1 MGHNGV
7 IKGSDGGNVK
17 VANNAE
23 FPKEWTIVS
32 LERDCVLISGLR
44 PKGGA
49 SDEGIPSLG
58 GEHITLD
65 GRINFSDVNA
75 KYIPEKFFKI
85 MTKGKAEEND
95 ILINKDGA
103 NTGKVAILKK
113 KFYKDIAINEHLF
126 ILRSKKLFV
135 QQYLFYWL
143 FSRFGQKQIT
153 DRITGS
159 VQPGL
164 SSTFIKNFLVPRP
177 PLSEQ
182 RKIAE
187 ILETIDNAIEKTDK
201 IIEKYKR
208 IKQGLMQ
215 DLLTKGVVS
224 EGEGES
230 ERWRLR
236 DEKIDKF
243 KDSPLGRIPEEWKI
257 RKLDHRE
264 MTIMITDGSYYSP
277 QPVENSEYY
286 IVNIE
291 NIINGKIE
299 FETCKKI
306 SPKDYKKLVSN
317 KCNPKYRDVLFTKDG
332 TVGITLVF
340 SGERNVVLLS
350 SIAIIRPSNCL
361 DSSYLKYSLET
372 EQIKKQIDILI
383 GGSVLKRI
391 VLKDIKSLLIFIPPL
406 PEQQR
411 VASILSQIDEAIEKE
426 QAYKEKLERI
436 KKGLMEDLLTGKVRV
451 NHLIEEED
459 KDGN

>member
-1 MGHNGV
+1 M
-7 IKGSDGGNVK
+7 
-17 VANNAE
+17 ANNAE

-243 KDSPLGRIPEEWKI
+243 KDSPLGRIPEEWEVV
-257 RKLDHRE
+257 LTSE
-264 MTIMITDGSYYSP
+264 FCESITDGTHDTPKPTDSGIPLLTSKNIKENKLDMREFYNISERDAKVINKRSYISDNTLLFSMIGTIGNMVAIEKKDFEFCVKNVGIFRVKNRENLRWLYYSLSFYFP
-277 QPVENSEYY
+277 LYV
-286 IVNIE
+286 
-291 NIINGKIE
+291 K
-299 FETCKKI
+299 T
-306 SPKDYKKLVSN
+306 L
-317 KCNPKYRDVLFTKDG
+317 LDG
-332 TVGITLVF
+332 TSQDFISLG
-340 SGERNVVLLS
+340 N
-350 SIAIIRPSNCL
+350 
-361 DSSYLKYSLET
+361 LKN
-372 EQIKKQIDILI
+372 ILI
-383 GGSVLKRI
+383 PL
-391 VLKDIKSLLIFIPPL
+391 PPL

-411 VASILSQIDEAIEKE
+411 IASILSQIDEVIEKE

-451 NHLIEEED
+451 NHLIEEE
-459 KDGN
+459 

>member
-159 VQPGL
+159 AQPGL

-187 ILETIDNAIEKTDK
+187 ILETIDNAIEKTDA

-215 DLLTKGVVS
+215 DLLTKGI
-224 EGEGES
+224 
-230 ERWRLR
+230 
-236 DEKIDKF
+236 DENWQIRNEKTHKF
-243 KDSPLGRIPEEWKI
+243 KDSLLGRIPEEWKVVKLKDVADI
-257 RKLDHRE
+257 RLSNVDKKTDLKGKIIQLCNYLEVYQNDYIIKGMNFMHASATNNE
-264 MTIMITDGSYYSP
+264 IKKFKISKGDVIITKDSEEYNDIAKPAY
-277 QPVENSEYY
+277 VRDEIENLICGYHLALIKPLNNINGLFLSKVLSFRN
-286 IVNIE
+286 VNIYFQQRA
-291 NIINGKIE
+291 N
-299 FETCKKI
+299 
-306 SPKDYKKLVSN
+306 
-317 KCNPKYRDVLFTKDG
+317 
-332 TVGITLVF
+332 GITRFGLTKETIT
-340 SGERNVVLLS
+340 G
-350 SIAIIRPSNCL
+350 AII
-361 DSSYLKYSLET
+361 
-372 EQIKKQIDILI
+372 
-383 GGSVLKRI
+383 
-391 VLKDIKSLLIFIPPL
+391 PL
-406 PEQQR
+406 PLIPEQER
-411 VASILSQIDEAIEKE
+411 IATILSQIDEVIEKE

-451 NHLIEEED
+451 NHLLIEEEG
-459 KDGN
+459 KDDN

>member
-7 IKGSDGGNVK
+7 IKGSNGGNVK

-85 MTKGKAEEND
+85 MTKGKTEEND

-103 NTGKVAILKK
+103 NTGKVAMLKK

-126 ILRSKKLFV
+126 IIRSKKLFV

-159 VQPGL
+159 AQPGL

-177 PLSEQ
+177 PLPEQ

-187 ILETIDNAIEKTDK
+187 ILETIDSAIEKTDA

-236 DEKIDKF
+236 DENIDKF
-243 KDSPLGRIPEEWKI
+243 KDSPLGRIPEEWEVVDVYG
-257 RKLDHRE
+257 R
-264 MTIMITDGSYYSP
+264 
-277 QPVENSEYY
+277 
-286 IVNIE
+286 VNL
-291 NIINGKIE
+291 INGGTPSTARPE
-299 FETCKKI
+299 FWNGSIPWLSVEDFNIGKRWVFSSSKYITELGLKQSATKLLKKGMLII
-306 SPKDYKKLVSN
+306 SA
-317 KCNPKYRDVLFTKDG
+317 RG
-332 TVGITLVF
+332 TVGVLAQLGADMAFNQSCYGLDAKDKMKLSNDFLYYALKNFITSFLSLAYGNVF
-340 SGERNVVLLS
+340 NTITR
-350 SIAIIRPSNCL
+350 
-361 DSSYLKYSLET
+361 ET
-372 EQIKKQIDILI
+372 FKEILI
-383 GGSVLKRI
+383 PL
-391 VLKDIKSLLIFIPPL
+391 PPL

-411 VASILSQIDEAIEKE
+411 IASILSQIDEVIEKE

-436 KKGLMEDLLTGKVRV
+436 KKGLMEDLLTGKVRI
-451 NHLIEEED
+451 NHLIEEEE
-459 KDGN
+459 K

>member
-1 MGHNGV
+1 M
-7 IKGSDGGNVK
+7 
-17 VANNAE
+17 ANNAE

-75 KYIPEKFFKI
+75 KYVPEKFFKI

-95 ILINKDGA
+95 ILVNKDGA

-135 QQYLFYWL
+135 QQYLFYWF

-159 VQPGL
+159 AQPGL

-177 PLSEQ
+177 PLPEQ

-187 ILETIDNAIEKTDK
+187 ILETIDNAIEKTDA

-230 ERWRLR
+230 ESKSESEGESEKWRLR

-243 KDSPLGRIPEEWKI
+243 KDSPLGRIPEEWEVRHISDISLINPKTTVNPRESYPYI
-257 RKLDHRE
+257 EMDATPIMGKRYKYITYRKASEAGVKFKKGDVLIAR
-264 MTIMITDGSYYSP
+264 ITP
-277 QPVENSEYY
+277 CAE
-286 IVNIE
+286 
-291 NIINGKIE
+291 NGKALLVPNDIHIGIGSTE
-299 FETCKKI
+299 FIVFRAKENVDNVYLFYLLI
-306 SPKDYKKLVSN
+306 SDLVRNVSIGLMEGTSGRQRI
-317 KCNPKYRDVLFTKDG
+317 PKYVYSDIIKV
-332 TVGITLVF
+332 
-340 SGERNVVLLS
+340 
-350 SIAIIRPSNCL
+350 AIP
-361 DSSYLKYSLET
+361 
-372 EQIKKQIDILI
+372 
-383 GGSVLKRI
+383 
-391 VLKDIKSLLIFIPPL
+391 KSKT
-406 PEQQR
+406 EQQR
-411 VASILSQIDEAIEKE
+411 VASILSQIDEVIEKE

-451 NHLIEEED
+451 NHLIEEE
-459 KDGN
+459 

>member
-7 IKGSDGGNVK
+7 IKGSNGGNVK

-159 VQPGL
+159 AQPGL

-187 ILETIDNAIEKTDK
+187 ILETIDNAIEKTDA

-215 DLLTKGVVS
+215 DLLTKGVVN

-236 DEKIDKF
+236 DENIDKF
-243 KDSPLGRIPEEWKI
+243 KDSPLGRIPEEWEVV
-257 RKLDHRE
+257 DVYGH
-264 MTIMITDGSYYSP
+264 
-277 QPVENSEYY
+277 
-286 IVNIE
+286 VNL
-291 NIINGKIE
+291 INGGTPSTARPE
-299 FETCKKI
+299 FWNGSIPWLSVEDFNIGKRWVFSSSKYITELGLKQSATKLLKKGMLII
-306 SPKDYKKLVSN
+306 SA
-317 KCNPKYRDVLFTKDG
+317 RG
-332 TVGITLVF
+332 TVGVLAQLGADMAFNQSCYGLDAKDKMKLSNDFLYYALKHFITSFLSLAYGNVF
-340 SGERNVVLLS
+340 NTITR
-350 SIAIIRPSNCL
+350 
-361 DSSYLKYSLET
+361 ET
-372 EQIKKQIDILI
+372 FKEILI
-383 GGSVLKRI
+383 PL
-391 VLKDIKSLLIFIPPL
+391 PPL

-411 VASILSQIDEAIEKE
+411 IASILSQIDEVIEKE

-451 NHLIEEED
+451 NHLIEEEE
-459 KDGN
+459 K

>member
-159 VQPGL
+159 AQPGL

-187 ILETIDNAIEKTDK
+187 ILETIDNAIEKTDA

-215 DLLTKGVVS
+215 DLLTKGI
-224 EGEGES
+224 
-230 ERWRLR
+230 
-236 DEKIDKF
+236 DENWQIRNEKTHKF
-243 KDSPLGRIPEEWKI
+243 KDSLLGRIPEEWKVVKLKDVADI
-257 RKLDHRE
+257 RLSNVDKKTDLKGKIIQLCNYLEVYQNDYIIKGMNFMHASATNNE
-264 MTIMITDGSYYSP
+264 IKKFKISKGDVIITKDSEEYNDIAKPAY
-277 QPVENSEYY
+277 VRDEIENLICGYHLALIKPLNNINGLFLSKVLSFRN
-286 IVNIE
+286 VNIYFQQRA
-291 NIINGKIE
+291 N
-299 FETCKKI
+299 
-306 SPKDYKKLVSN
+306 
-317 KCNPKYRDVLFTKDG
+317 
-332 TVGITLVF
+332 GITRFGLTKETIT
-340 SGERNVVLLS
+340 G
-350 SIAIIRPSNCL
+350 AIIPLPPHSRTRAYCHN
-361 DSSYLKYSLET
+361 
-372 EQIKKQIDILI
+372 
-383 GGSVLKRI
+383 
-391 VLKDIKSLLIFIPPL
+391 FIPN
-406 PEQQR
+406 R
-411 VASILSQIDEAIEKE
+411 
-426 QAYKEKLERI
+426 
-436 KKGLMEDLLTGKVRV
+436 
-451 NHLIEEED
+451 
-459 KDGN
+459 

>member
-243 KDSPLGRIPEEWKI
+243 KDSPLGRIPEEWEVV
-257 RKLDHRE
+257 LTSE
-264 MTIMITDGSYYSP
+264 FCESITDGTHDTPKPTDSGIPLLTSKNIKENKLDMREFYNISERDAKVINKRSYISDNTLLFSMIGTIGNMVAIEKKDFEFCVKNVGIFRVKNRENLRWLYYSLSFYFP
-277 QPVENSEYY
+277 LYV
-286 IVNIE
+286 
-291 NIINGKIE
+291 K
-299 FETCKKI
+299 T
-306 SPKDYKKLVSN
+306 L
-317 KCNPKYRDVLFTKDG
+317 LDG
-332 TVGITLVF
+332 TSQDFISLG
-340 SGERNVVLLS
+340 N
-350 SIAIIRPSNCL
+350 
-361 DSSYLKYSLET
+361 LKN
-372 EQIKKQIDILI
+372 ILI
-383 GGSVLKRI
+383 PL
-391 VLKDIKSLLIFIPPL
+391 PPL

-411 VASILSQIDEAIEKE
+411 IASILSQIDEVIEKE

-451 NHLIEEED
+451 NHLIEEE
-459 KDGN
+459 

>member
-7 IKGSDGGNVK
+7 IKGSNGGNVK

-85 MTKGKAEEND
+85 MTKGKTEEND

-103 NTGKVAILKK
+103 NTGKVAMLKK

-126 ILRSKKLFV
+126 IIRSKKLFV

-159 VQPGL
+159 AQPGL

-177 PLSEQ
+177 PLPEQ

-187 ILETIDNAIEKTDK
+187 ILETIDSAIEKTDA

-236 DEKIDKF
+236 DENIDKF
-243 KDSPLGRIPEEWKI
+243 KDSPLGRIPEEWEVV
-257 RKLDHRE
+257 RLGE
-264 MTIMITDGSYYSP
+264 VVEITMGQSPPSESYNIEGKGMPFLQGKQEFESKH
-277 QPVENSEYY
+277 PVEVKYTTKPLKIAFENS
-286 IVNIE
+286 ILISVRAPVGDVNIADKTYCIGRGLASLSAKKGIKALFLYYLMTFQKSNVE
-291 NIINGKIE
+291 AIGEGSTFQAIARSQIFN
-299 FETCKKI
+299 FEI
-306 SPKDYKKLVSN
+306 
-317 KCNPKYRDVLFTKDG
+317 
-332 TVGITLVF
+332 
-340 SGERNVVLLS
+340 
-350 SIAIIRPSNCL
+350 
-361 DSSYLKYSLET
+361 
-372 EQIKKQIDILI
+372 
-383 GGSVLKRI
+383 
-391 VLKDIKSLLIFIPPL
+391 PL
-406 PEQQR
+406 PLPREQQR
-411 VASILSQIDEAIEKE
+411 IASILSQIDEAIEKE

-451 NHLIEEED
+451 NHLIEEEE
-459 KDGN
+459 K

>member
-215 DLLTKGVVS
+215 DLLTKGI
-224 EGEGES
+224 
-230 ERWRLR
+230 
-236 DEKIDKF
+236 DENWQIRNEKTHKF
-243 KDSPLGRIPEEWKI
+243 KDSLLGRIPEEWKVVKLKDVADI
-257 RKLDHRE
+257 RLSNVDKKTDLKGKIIQLCNYLEVYQNDYIIKGMNFMHASATNNE
-264 MTIMITDGSYYSP
+264 IKKFKISKGDVIITKDSEEYNDIAKPAY
-277 QPVENSEYY
+277 VRDEIENLICGYHLALIKPLNNINGLFLSKVLSFRN
-286 IVNIE
+286 VNIYFQQRA
-291 NIINGKIE
+291 N
-299 FETCKKI
+299 
-306 SPKDYKKLVSN
+306 
-317 KCNPKYRDVLFTKDG
+317 
-332 TVGITLVF
+332 GITRFGLTKETIT
-340 SGERNVVLLS
+340 G
-350 SIAIIRPSNCL
+350 AII
-361 DSSYLKYSLET
+361 
-372 EQIKKQIDILI
+372 
-383 GGSVLKRI
+383 
-391 VLKDIKSLLIFIPPL
+391 PL
-406 PEQQR
+406 PLIPEQER
-411 VASILSQIDEAIEKE
+411 IATILSQMDEVIEKE

-451 NHLIEEED
+451 NHLIEVL
-459 KDGN
+459 

>member
-7 IKGSDGGNVK
+7 IKGSNGGNVK

-85 MTKGKAEEND
+85 MTKGKTEEND

-103 NTGKVAILKK
+103 NTGKVAMLKK

-159 VQPGL
+159 AQPGL

-177 PLSEQ
+177 PLPEQ

-187 ILETIDNAIEKTDK
+187 ILETIDSAIEKTDA

-208 IKQGLMQ
+208 IKQSLMQ
-215 DLLTKGVVS
+215 DLLTKGVVN

-236 DEKIDKF
+236 DENIDKF
-243 KDSPLGRIPEEWKI
+243 KDSPLGRIPEEWEVV
-257 RKLDHRE
+257 DVYGH
-264 MTIMITDGSYYSP
+264 
-277 QPVENSEYY
+277 
-286 IVNIE
+286 VNL
-291 NIINGKIE
+291 INGGTPSTARPE
-299 FETCKKI
+299 FWNGSIPWLSVEDFNIGKRWVFSSSKYITELGLKQSATKPLKKGMLII
-306 SPKDYKKLVSN
+306 SA
-317 KCNPKYRDVLFTKDG
+317 RG
-332 TVGITLVF
+332 TVGVLAQLGADMAFNQSCYGLDAKDKMKLSNDFLYYALKHFITLFLSLAYGNVF
-340 SGERNVVLLS
+340 NTITR
-350 SIAIIRPSNCL
+350 
-361 DSSYLKYSLET
+361 ET
-372 EQIKKQIDILI
+372 FKEILI
-383 GGSVLKRI
+383 PLPS
-391 VLKDIKSLLIFIPPL
+391 L

-411 VASILSQIDEAIEKE
+411 IASILSQIDEAIEKE

-451 NHLIEEED
+451 NHLIEEEE
-459 KDGN
+459 K

>member
-1 MGHNGV
+1 M
-7 IKGSDGGNVK
+7 DGMSRKNYK
-17 VANNAE
+17 
-23 FPKEWTIVS
+23 FKDSP
-32 LERDCVLISGLR
+32 L
-44 PKGGA
+44 
-49 SDEGIPSLG
+49 
-58 GEHITLD
+58 
-65 GRINFSDVNA
+65 GRI
-75 KYIPEKFFKI
+75 PEEWEVVRL
-85 MTKGKAEEND
+85 G
-95 ILINKDGA
+95 
-103 NTGKVAILKK
+103 
-113 KFYKDIAINEHLF
+113 DIAKIKTGNSNVQDAAETGDYLF
-126 ILRSKKLFV
+126 FDRSGEIKRSNRYLFDKEAV
-135 QQYLFYWL
+135 IVPGEGTEFLPKYYCGKFDLHQRAYAIFDFSSVLSGEYLFYAMHK
-143 FSRFGQKQIT
+143 FN
-153 DRITGS
+153 RILANWAVGTTVKS
-159 VQPGL
+159 LRLPMFENL
-164 SSTFIKNFLVPRP
+164 LLLLP
-177 PLSEQ
+177 PLPEQ

-187 ILETIDNAIEKTDK
+187 ILETIDNAIEKTDA

-236 DEKIDKF
+236 DENIDKF

-257 RKLDHRE
+257 CKLDHRE
-264 MTIMITDGSYYSP
+264 ITIMITDGSHYSP

-317 KCNPKYRDVLFTKDG
+317 KCNPKYGDVLFTKDG

-361 DSSYLKYSLET
+361 DSYYLKYSLET

-391 VLKDIKSLLIFIPPL
+391 VLKDIKSLVIFIPPI

-411 VASILSQIDEAIEKE
+411 IASILSQIDEAIEKE
-426 QAYKEKLERI
+426 RAYKEKLERI

-451 NHLIEEED
+451 NHLIEEEN

>member
-1 MGHNGV
+1 M
-7 IKGSDGGNVK
+7 
-17 VANNAE
+17 ANNAE

-159 VQPGL
+159 AQPGL

-187 ILETIDNAIEKTDK
+187 ILETIDNAIEKTDA

-215 DLLTKGVVS
+215 DLLTKGI
-224 EGEGES
+224 
-230 ERWRLR
+230 
-236 DEKIDKF
+236 DENWQIRNEKTHKF
-243 KDSPLGRIPEEWKI
+243 KDSLLGRIPEEWKVVKLKDVADI
-257 RKLDHRE
+257 RLSNVDKKTDLKGKIIQLCNYLEVYQNDYIIKGMNFMHASATNNE
-264 MTIMITDGSYYSP
+264 IKKFKISKGDVIITKDSEEYNDIAKPAY
-277 QPVENSEYY
+277 VRDEIENLICGYHLALIKPLNNINGLFLSKVLSFRN
-286 IVNIE
+286 VNIYFQQRA
-291 NIINGKIE
+291 N
-299 FETCKKI
+299 
-306 SPKDYKKLVSN
+306 
-317 KCNPKYRDVLFTKDG
+317 
-332 TVGITLVF
+332 GITRFGLTKETIT
-340 SGERNVVLLS
+340 G
-350 SIAIIRPSNCL
+350 AII
-361 DSSYLKYSLET
+361 
-372 EQIKKQIDILI
+372 
-383 GGSVLKRI
+383 
-391 VLKDIKSLLIFIPPL
+391 PL
-406 PEQQR
+406 PLIPEQER
-411 VASILSQIDEAIEKE
+411 IATILSQIDEVIEKE

-451 NHLIEEED
+451 NHLLIEEEG
-459 KDGN
+459 KDDN

>member
-1 MGHNGV
+1 M
-7 IKGSDGGNVK
+7 
-17 VANNAE
+17 ANNAE

-85 MTKGKAEEND
+85 MTKGKAEESD

-187 ILETIDNAIEKTDK
+187 ILETIDNAIEKTDA

-224 EGEGES
+224 EGEGGS

-236 DEKIDKF
+236 DENIDKF
-243 KDSPLGRIPEEWKI
+243 KDSPLGRIPEEWEVV
-257 RKLDHRE
+257 LTSE
-264 MTIMITDGSYYSP
+264 FCESITDGTHDTPKPTDSGIPLLTSKNIKENKLDMREFYNISERDAKVINKRSYISDNTLLFSMIGTIGNMVAIEKKDFEFCVKNVGIFRVKNRENLRWLYYSLSFYFP
-277 QPVENSEYY
+277 LYV
-286 IVNIE
+286 
-291 NIINGKIE
+291 K
-299 FETCKKI
+299 T
-306 SPKDYKKLVSN
+306 L
-317 KCNPKYRDVLFTKDG
+317 LDG
-332 TVGITLVF
+332 TSQDFISLG
-340 SGERNVVLLS
+340 N
-350 SIAIIRPSNCL
+350 
-361 DSSYLKYSLET
+361 LKN
-372 EQIKKQIDILI
+372 ILI
-383 GGSVLKRI
+383 PL
-391 VLKDIKSLLIFIPPL
+391 PPL

-411 VASILSQIDEAIEKE
+411 IASILSQIDEVIEKE

-451 NHLIEEED
+451 NHLIEEE
-459 KDGN
+459 

>member
-1 MGHNGV
+1 MKVDKRKLPEDWKGV
-7 IKGSDGGNVK
+7 ELGEVLAYEQPNKYIVK
-17 VANNAE
+17 
-23 FPKEWTIVS
+23 
-32 LERDCVLISGLR
+32 
-44 PKGGA
+44 
-49 SDEGIPSLG
+49 DEQYDKSHGIPVL
-58 GEHITLD
+58 T
-65 GRINFSDVNA
+65 
-75 KYIPEKFFKI
+75 PEKTFILGFTQEHQGIYNNIPVIIFDDFTTESRYIAFPFKL
-85 MTKGKAEEND
+85 KSSAVK
-95 ILINKDGA
+95 
-103 NTGKVAILKK
+103 ILKSK
-113 KFYKDIAINEHLF
+113 CNFVNLYYVYNSMQLLNFKPGSEHKRFWISEYSKFLIPF
-126 ILRSKKLFV
+126 
-135 QQYLFYWL
+135 
-143 FSRFGQKQIT
+143 
-153 DRITGS
+153 
-159 VQPGL
+159 
-164 SSTFIKNFLVPRP
+164 P
-177 PLSEQ
+177 PLPEQ

-187 ILETIDNAIEKTDK
+187 ILETIDNAIEKIDA

-236 DEKIDKF
+236 DENIDKF

-264 MTIMITDGSYYSP
+264 ITIMITDGSHYSP

-411 VASILSQIDEAIEKE
+411 VASILSQIDEVIEKE

-451 NHLIEEED
+451 NHLIEEE
-459 KDGN
+459 

>member
-17 VANNAE
+17 VTNNAE

-159 VQPGL
+159 AQPGL

-177 PLSEQ
+177 PLPEQ

-187 ILETIDNAIEKTDK
+187 ILETIDNAIEKTDA

-215 DLLTKGVVS
+215 DLLTKGI
-224 EGEGES
+224 
-230 ERWRLR
+230 
-236 DEKIDKF
+236 DENGKIRNEKTHKF
-243 KDSPLGRIPEEWKI
+243 KDSPIGRIPEKWEVVRLMEVVSSYAGGTPNRDIDEFYNGNIKWLKSGEISKKYISDTEEKI
-257 RKLDHRE
+257 TEKGLKF
-264 MTIMITDGSYYSP
+264 S
-277 QPVENSEYY
+277 NAKY
-286 IVNIE
+286 IAVNAVVIALY
-291 NIINGKIE
+291 GA
-299 FETCKKI
+299 TA
-306 SPKDYKKLVSN
+306 
-317 KCNPKYRDVLFTKDG
+317 G
-332 TVGITLVF
+332 QVGIV
-340 SGERNVVLLS
+340 
-350 SIAIIRPSNCL
+350 
-361 DSSYLKYSLET
+361 K
-372 EQIKKQIDILI
+372 DILTANQA
-383 GGSVLKRI
+383 VLALNILDKLR
-391 VLKDIKSLLIFIPPL
+391 LFHEYLYYFLSKFIPM
-406 PEQQR
+406 
-411 VASILSQIDEAIEKE
+411 ILSQLQGSGQPNLSKNIVDNTFIS
-426 QAYKEKLERI
+426 LPPSSRTTTHSFSFI
-436 KKGLMEDLLTGKVRV
+436 SNR
-451 NHLIEEED
+451 
-459 KDGN
+459 